1 MFGDEL
7 DVGHGDRHED
17 GVDEPD
23 VGHGDRDVDGVDDD
37 VRDGPV
43 GQAYE
48 DE

>member
-1 MFGDEL
+1 M
-7 DVGHGDRHED
+7 
-17 GVDEPD
+17 DEPD
-23 VGHGDRDVDGVDDD
+23 VGHGDRDVDGVDDG